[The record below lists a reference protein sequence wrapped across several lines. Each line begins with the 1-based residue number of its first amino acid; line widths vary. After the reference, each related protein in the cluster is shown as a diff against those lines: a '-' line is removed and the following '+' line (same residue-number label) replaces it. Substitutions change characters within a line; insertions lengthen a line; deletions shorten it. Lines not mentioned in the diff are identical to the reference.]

1 MTDLFEPMA
10 ATASGSDGVWLTI
23 AELAKRKGIS
33 RQSASER
40 INRLEQDGL
49 IATRHVGRSRMVE
62 LATFDR
68 VVGQTGNAF
77 REQGVQTKR
86 ETTEP
91 QSSASAPPVSAA
103 LRDAQTERAQYES
116 KLKALDY
123 AERTGALVP
132 IKGEHGVET
141 ALVKATEAILRE
153 MNAPLNWVNEIL
165 ETVREGE
172 PALRRLLRRKIHEQ
186 REAIAARLTAVAG
199 EAAEG
204 ERSGVQVDLDF
215 GGEE

>member
-1 MTDLFEPMA
+1 MTDLFETTA
-10 ATASGSDGVWLTI
+10 ASSPTGSDGVWLTI

-49 IATRHVGRSRMVE
+49 IATRRDGRSRLVE

-68 VVGQTGNAF
+68 AVGQTGNAF
-77 REQGVQTKR
+77 REQGAETKR
-86 ETTEP
+86 ETTEQP
-91 QSSASAPPVSAA
+91 TAA
-103 LRDAQTERAQYES
+103 LRDAQTQRAQYES

-123 AERTGALVP
+123 AERTGQLVP

-141 ALVKATEAILRE
+141 ALVKATEVIIRE
-153 MNAPLNWVNEIL
+153 LGAPLNWVSEIL
-165 ETVREGE
+165 ETVRDGE
-172 PALRRLLRRKIHEQ
+172 PALRRLLRKKIHKQ
-186 REAIAARLTAVAG
+186 REVIAARLTAVVG
-199 EAAEG
+199 EAAEA
-204 ERSGVQVDLDF
+204 EKVGVQVDLDF

>member
-1 MTDLFEPMA
+1 MTDLFETTA
-10 ATASGSDGVWLTI
+10 ASSPGSDGVWLTI

-49 IATRHVGRSRMVE
+49 IATRRDGRSRLVE

-68 VVGQTGNAF
+68 AVGQTGNAF
-77 REQGVQTKR
+77 REQGAETKR

-91 QSSASAPPVSAA
+91 PTAA
-103 LRDAQTERAQYES
+103 LRDAQTQRAQYES

-123 AERTGALVP
+123 AERTGQLVP
-132 IKGEHGVET
+132 IKGDHGVET
-141 ALVKATEAILRE
+141 ALVKATEVIIRE
-153 MNAPLNWVNEIL
+153 LGAPLNWVSEIL
-165 ETVREGE
+165 DTVRDGE
-172 PALRRLLRRKIHEQ
+172 PALRRLLRQKIHKQ
-186 REAIAARLTAVAG
+186 REVIAARLTAVAG
-199 EAAEG
+199 EAAEA
-204 ERSGVQVDLDF
+204 ERVGVQVDLDF

>member
-1 MTDLFEPMA
+1 MTDLFETTA
-10 ATASGSDGVWLTI
+10 ASSPGSDGVWLTI

-49 IATRHVGRSRMVE
+49 IATRRDGRSRLVE

-68 VVGQTGNAF
+68 AVGQTGNAF
-77 REQGVQTKR
+77 REQGAETKR

-91 QSSASAPPVSAA
+91 PTAA
-103 LRDAQTERAQYES
+103 LRDAQTQRAQYES

-123 AERTGALVP
+123 AERTGQLVP
-132 IKGEHGVET
+132 IKGDHGVET
-141 ALVKATEAILRE
+141 ALVKATEVIIRE
-153 MNAPLNWVNEIL
+153 LGAPLNWVSEIL
-165 ETVREGE
+165 DTVRDGE
-172 PALRRLLRRKIHEQ
+172 PALRRLLRKKIHKQ
-186 REAIAARLTAVAG
+186 REVIAARLTAVAG
-199 EAAEG
+199 EAAEA
-204 ERSGVQVDLDF
+204 ERVGVQVDLDF

>member
-1 MTDLFEPMA
+1 MTDLFQS
-10 ATASGSDGVWLTI
+10 TASSATGTDGVWLTV

-40 INRLEQDGL
+40 IDRLERDGL
-49 IATRHVGRSRMVE
+49 IATKRDGRSRLVE

-77 REQGVQTKR
+77 REQGAQTKR
-86 ETTEP
+86 EMAETQP
-91 QSSASAPPVSAA
+91 AAQPPVSAA

-123 AERTGALVP
+123 AERTGQLVA

-141 ALVKATEAILRE
+141 ALVKATEAIIRE
-153 MNAPLNWVNEIL
+153 LGAPFNWVSEIL

-186 REAIAARLTAVAG
+186 REAIATRLAAVAG
-199 EAAEG
+199 EAAEA
-204 ERSGVQVDLDF
+204 ERIGVHADIDF

>member
-1 MTDLFEPMA
+1 MSDLFETTA
-10 ATASGSDGVWLTI
+10 APGSDGVWLTI

-49 IATRHVGRSRMVE
+49 IATRRDGRSRLVE
-62 LATFDR
+62 LATYDR
-68 VVGQTGNAF
+68 AVGQTGNAF
-77 REQGVQTKR
+77 REQGAQTKR
-86 ETTEP
+86 ETAESSSSG
-91 QSSASAPPVSAA
+91 QSTVSAA

-116 KLKALDY
+116 KLKGLDY
-123 AERTGALVP
+123 AERTGQLVA

-141 ALVKATEAILRE
+141 ALVKATEAIIRE
-153 MNAPLNWVNEIL
+153 LGAPLNWVGEIL

-186 REAIAARLTAVAG
+186 REAIAVRLAAVAG
-199 EAAEG
+199 EATEV
-204 ERSGVQVDLDF
+204 EKVGVQVDLDF

>member
-1 MTDLFEPMA
+1 MSDLFET
-10 ATASGSDGVWLTI
+10 TAEPGSDGVWLTI

-49 IATRHVGRSRMVE
+49 IATRRDGRSRLVE

-68 VVGQTGNAF
+68 AVGQTGNAF

-86 ETTEP
+86 ETAEP
-91 QSSASAPPVSAA
+91 STNAA

-123 AERTGALVP
+123 AERTGQLVS

-141 ALVKATEAILRE
+141 ALVKVTEAIIRE
-153 MNAPLNWVNEIL
+153 LGAPLNWVSEIL

-172 PALRRLLRRKIHEQ
+172 PALRRLLRRKIHRQ
-186 REAIAARLTAVAG
+186 REVIATRLAALAG
-199 EAAEG
+199 EAVEAEKI
-204 ERSGVQVDLDF
+204 GVQVDLDF
-215 GGEE
+215 GAEE

>member
-1 MTDLFEPMA
+1 MSDLFQSMA
-10 ATASGSDGVWLTI
+10 APATGNDGVWLTV

-40 INRLEQDGL
+40 IDRLEREGL
-49 IATRHVGRSRMVE
+49 IATRRDGRSRLVE

-86 ETTEP
+86 EMAETQP
-91 QSSASAPPVSAA
+91 AAQLPVSAA

-123 AERTGALVP
+123 AERTGQLVA

-141 ALVKATEAILRE
+141 ALVKATEAIIRE
-153 MNAPLNWVNEIL
+153 LGAPLNWVSEIL

-186 REAIAARLTAVAG
+186 REAIATRLAIVAG
-199 EAAEG
+199 EAAEA
-204 ERSGVQVDLDF
+204 EKIGVQADIDF

>member
-1 MTDLFEPMA
+1 MTDLFETTA
-10 ATASGSDGVWLTI
+10 ASSPGSDGVWLTI

-49 IATRHVGRSRMVE
+49 IATRRDGRSRLVE

-68 VVGQTGNAF
+68 AVGQTGNAF
-77 REQGVQTKR
+77 REQGAETKR
-86 ETTEP
+86 EATEQP
-91 QSSASAPPVSAA
+91 TAA
-103 LRDAQTERAQYES
+103 LRDAQTQRAQYES

-123 AERTGALVP
+123 AERTGQLVP

-141 ALVKATEAILRE
+141 ALVKATEVIIRE
-153 MNAPLNWVNEIL
+153 LGAPLNWVSEIL
-165 ETVREGE
+165 DTVRDGE
-172 PALRRLLRRKIHEQ
+172 PALRRLLRKKIHKQ
-186 REAIAARLTAVAG
+186 REVIAARLTAVAG
-199 EAAEG
+199 EAAEA
-204 ERSGVQVDLDF
+204 ERVGVQVDLDF

>member
-10 ATASGSDGVWLTI
+10 VAAPGSDGVWLTI

-77 REQGVQTKR
+77 REQGAQTKR
-86 ETTEP
+86 EASEP
-91 QSSASAPPVSAA
+91 QSSATTPVSAA

-199 EAAEG
+199 EAAEA

>member
-1 MTDLFEPMA
+1 MSDLFETTA
-10 ATASGSDGVWLTI
+10 ASSPGIDGVWLTI

-49 IATRHVGRSRMVE
+49 IATRRVGRSRQVE

-68 VVGQTGNAF
+68 AVGQTGNAF
-77 REQGVQTKR
+77 REQGAETKR

-91 QSSASAPPVSAA
+91 PTAA
-103 LRDAQTERAQYES
+103 LRDAQTQRAQYES

-123 AERTGALVP
+123 AERTGQLVP
-132 IKGEHGVET
+132 IKGDHGVET
-141 ALVKATEAILRE
+141 ALVKATEVIIRE
-153 MNAPLNWVNEIL
+153 LGAPLNWVSEIL
-165 ETVREGE
+165 DTVRDGE
-172 PALRRLLRRKIHEQ
+172 PALRRLLRKKIHKQ
-186 REAIAARLTAVAG
+186 REVIAARLTAVAG
-199 EAAEG
+199 EAAEA
-204 ERSGVQVDLDF
+204 EKVGVQVDLDF

>member
-1 MTDLFEPMA
+1 MSDLFETTA
-10 ATASGSDGVWLTI
+10 ASSPGIDGVWVTI

-49 IATRHVGRSRMVE
+49 IATRRVGRSRQVE

-68 VVGQTGNAF
+68 AVGQTGNAF
-77 REQGVQTKR
+77 REQGAETKR

-91 QSSASAPPVSAA
+91 PTAA
-103 LRDAQTERAQYES
+103 LRDAQTQRAQYES

-123 AERTGALVP
+123 AERTGQLVP
-132 IKGEHGVET
+132 IKGDHGVET
-141 ALVKATEAILRE
+141 ALVKATEVIIRE
-153 MNAPLNWVNEIL
+153 LGAPLNWVSEIL
-165 ETVREGE
+165 DTVRDGE
-172 PALRRLLRRKIHEQ
+172 PALRRLLRKKIHKQ
-186 REAIAARLTAVAG
+186 REVIAARLTAVAG
-199 EAAEG
+199 EAAEA
-204 ERSGVQVDLDF
+204 ERVGVQVDLDF